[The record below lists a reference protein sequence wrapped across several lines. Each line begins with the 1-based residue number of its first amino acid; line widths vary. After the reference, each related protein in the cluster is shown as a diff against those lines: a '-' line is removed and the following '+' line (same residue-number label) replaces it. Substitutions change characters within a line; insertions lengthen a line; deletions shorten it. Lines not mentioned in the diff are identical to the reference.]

1 MEAIRYLDGRDLKEQ
16 MRLELGKPSRRV
28 IANFGEGGA
37 VVCAPA
43 GRLAVQ
49 STLFVEEV
57 HFDLSYTTPREVGHK
72 ALAVALSALAAVGAA
87 PLYAVL
93 ALGLK
98 QDQGEIF
105 VAELMAGA
113 AALARVWGIDLVA
126 ETSAASPSGAVITV
140 TAVGQAEGGHFSPS
154 GAKPGDHLLL
164 SGPVGSSAAGL
175 TLLKR
180 LGRTEALK
188 QQSAYRAHLLPEPRL
203 AESAVLKATGA
214 VTAMV
219 DVRDGLTR
227 DLYRLAEAS
236 RVGCL
241 VDEGRLVIASDLLKI
256 ERNVQSDA
264 RAWALYGG
272 EDFSLLYTVSPRHYS
287 RVEQAMKRKKLPI
300 AVVGSVTDSREKIR
314 LKNLDGEVVPLL
326 PKLWSHFAR
335 RSRTRWR

>member
-1 MEAIRYLDGRDLKEQ
+1 MEAIRFLDGRELKEQ

-37 VVCAPA
+37 VVAAPS
-43 GRLAVQ
+43 GRLAIQ
-49 STLFVEEV
+49 STIFVEEV

-72 ALAVALSALAAVGAA
+72 ALAVALSALAAVGAD
-87 PLYAVL
+87 PLYATI

-98 QDQGEIF
+98 QDHGEIF

-113 AALARVWGIDLVA
+113 AVLAKHWAMDLVA
-126 ETSAASPSGAVITV
+126 ETSGASPSGATICV
-140 TAVGQAEGGHFSPS
+140 TAVGQVGGKHFSPA
-154 GAKPGDHLLL
+154 GAKPGDHLVL
-164 SGPVGSSAAGL
+164 SGPLGSSAAGL

-188 QQSAYRAHLLPEPRL
+188 HDSAYRAHLLPEPRL
-203 AESAVLKATGA
+203 AESAALMAAGG
-214 VTAMV
+214 VTSMV
-219 DVRDGLTR
+219 DIRDGLTR
-227 DLYRLAEAS
+227 DLYRLIEAS

-241 VDEGRLVIASDLLKI
+241 VDEGRLVIAGDLLKI
-256 ERNVQSDA
+256 ERSVQSDA

-272 EDFSLLYTVSPRHYS
+272 EDFSLLYTISPKQYS

-300 AVVGSVTDSREKIR
+300 AVIGSITDNREKVR